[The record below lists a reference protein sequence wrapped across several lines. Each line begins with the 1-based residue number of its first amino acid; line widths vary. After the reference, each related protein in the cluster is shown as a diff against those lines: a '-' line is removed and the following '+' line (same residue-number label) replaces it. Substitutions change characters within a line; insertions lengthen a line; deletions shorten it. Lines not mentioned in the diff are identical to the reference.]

1 MDEQTHKEGNLY
13 DKIFKENAE
22 RIFLP
27 LIEEALGIR
36 IAEFLPLRAKMQT
49 TLERDMDFFYK
60 VRTQEGDH
68 LILHIEFQTKSDAE
82 MLYRAAEYHGMALR
96 RKRIPIKH
104 IVVYLGKGTPR
115 MQTQLPEAQVFTG
128 FHLINI
134 HKLDVNQLLASQV
147 PEVVL
152 LAILAR
158 FPKKQTEVILRF
170 IVQRLRLV
178 CHNPSELSRYL
189 SQLFI
194 LARLRKLEVLTAKI
208 IKDMPI
214 TYNIETDY
222 LYQQGI
228 EKGMEKGVE
237 KGIEVGKTQER
248 LHAEAEK
255 RESARKMLLA
265 GIKALQ
271 VADFLGLPVEEV
283 VNIAQESGISYQA
296 EK

>member
-1 MDEQTHKEGNLY
+1 MDEKTPKEGNLY

-27 LIEEALGIR
+27 LIEEALRIR

-60 VRTQEGDH
+60 VRTKEGEQ

-104 IVVYLGKGTPR
+104 VVVYLGKGIPR
-115 MQTQLPEAQVFTG
+115 MRSQLPETQIFKG
-128 FHLINI
+128 FHLINV
-134 HKLDVNQLLASQV
+134 HQFDVNQLLASQV
-147 PEVVL
+147 PEVIL

-158 FPKKQTEVILRF
+158 FPRKQTEVVLRY

-178 CHNPSELSRYL
+178 SNNPSELSKYL
-189 SQLFI
+189 KQLFI
-194 LARLRKLEVLTAKI
+194 LARLRKLDVLTAKI

-222 LYQQGI
+222 LYQQGM
-228 EKGMEKGVE
+228 EKGMEK
-237 KGIEVGKTQER
+237 ER
-248 LHAEAEK
+248 LHYREEK

-265 GIKALQ
+265 GIKAVQ
-271 VADFLGLPVEEV
+271 VADFLGLTEKEVIQIAEELR
-283 VNIAQESGISYQA
+283 IS
-296 EK
+296 